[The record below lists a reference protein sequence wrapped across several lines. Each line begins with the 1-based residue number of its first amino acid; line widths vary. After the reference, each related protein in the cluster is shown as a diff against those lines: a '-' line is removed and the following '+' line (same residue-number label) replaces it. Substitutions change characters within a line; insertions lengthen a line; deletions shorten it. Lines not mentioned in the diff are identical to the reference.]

1 MNKYL
6 TSPVASKKLPKGI
19 PYIIGNEAAERFSFY
34 GMKGILVVFMT
45 KYLHLLSDDPNLTV
59 ISKAAAIE
67 QYHNFT
73 YLLHHSI
80 FQNGLIH
87 IFMTNI
93 NLAMKQNVKCIVFS
107 NRAKS
112 TKSQVSNIVA
122 FNKISIKKASLT
134 FV

>member
-1 MNKYL
+1 MAAQTPKIGKKTRQITEMLRNLGIWGSKNYTFGQYL
-6 TSPVASKKLPKGI
+6 NCAYLP
-19 PYIIGNEAAERFSFY
+19 
-34 GMKGILVVFMT
+34 
-45 KYLHLLSDDPNLTV
+45 
-59 ISKAAAIE
+59 
-67 QYHNFT
+67 
-73 YLLHHSI
+73 HHPT

-93 NLAMKQNVKCIVFS
+93 NLAMKQNEKCIVFS

-122 FNKISIKKASLT
+122 FNKISIKHASLT